1 MANNNTKT
9 IISARRGLDNTSS
22 LILHEVYLAYPNEI
36 SLKTIGEKLDIV
48 EKTIQTSIK
57 RINNYGVPIDYK
69 NNKNK
74 EKTLRANIKEPIS
87 WILKEKNAA
96 ENMLILFEN
105 IDDNGSE
112 IVITQK
118 TINKRIYTEYLESLN
133 DLFDKWSSLRLL
145 DKLDKPAQT

>member
-9 IISARRGLDNTSS
+9 ITSARRGLDNTSS

-105 IDDNGSE
+105 IEDNGSE

-118 TINKRIYTEYLESLN
+118 TINKRIYTEYLDSLN

>member
-9 IISARRGLDNTSS
+9 ITSARRGLDNTSS

-36 SLKTIGEKLDIV
+36 SLKTIGKKLDIV

>member
-22 LILHEVYLAYPNEI
+22 LILHEVYLAYPKEI

-57 RINNYGVPIDYK
+57 KINNYGVPIDYK